1 MCLSLQSTEKSNP
14 RLRKLINVVAFQA
27 AWFAAVL
34 GAAHHMPWLGVVFV
48 PLALVLHL
56 ALAPDWRPELLLALG
71 AALTGLVFD
80 TVLISAGVFSPVPFL
95 FPPPLSP
102 LWMVL
107 LWVNFAT
114 TLNVS
119 LRFLQGRYALS
130 AILGA
135 AGGPMAYYSGAQLGA
150 MTEIPSTV
158 NLMILAMTWAAA
170 VPFLFYLSEEIT
182 RRLKR

>member
-1 MCLSLQSTEKSNP
+1 VFLSLQSTEKSNP

-34 GAAHHMPWLGVVFV
+34 GAAHHMPWLSVIVV
-48 PLALVLHL
+48 PLALALHL
-56 ALAPDWRPELLLALG
+56 ALAPDWRSELLLALG
-71 AALTGLVFD
+71 AALTGFVFD
-80 TVLISAGVFSPVPFL
+80 TVLISADIFSPVPFL

-114 TLNVS
+114 TFNVS
-119 LRFLQGRYALS
+119 LRFLQGRYALL

-135 AGGPMAYYSGAQLGA
+135 VGGPMAYYSGARLGA
-150 MTEIPSTV
+150 MTKIPSTV
-158 NLMILAMTWAAA
+158 HLVILAVTWAAA
-170 VPFLFYLSEEIT
+170 VPFLFLLSAKIE